1 MRLSRSAVLAAAL
14 AAGCDADY
22 SVPVDVVHEGDA
34 RSHKPWAGTLVSSMS
49 KTLGATLTGSFFALV
64 GMLVEVRKAKR
75 ARAQEKEN
83 EGASETMASASRSE
97 READSMS
104 RSKSES
110 ELSKMTPS
118 VSMSPLSASRKDLSE
133 AEKTERQVKSILNK
147 LTWEKFDT
155 LYVQLLDHCKVPDST
170 VRASVIDIIARELF
184 KKATMQHNFIKLYA
198 DVCSRLEADLK
209 KNKLEVN
216 FRRNLLEQC
225 QQSFSL
231 YLQPPTIAEGLG
243 YDEHYEE
250 LVKYKTKMIG
260 NVKFIGYLLKSS
272 MLAAKILFTCTE
284 ELVAIGSSEALE
296 TLCAFLETVG
306 STFDKA
312 DWAGYERLQRVFLEV
327 ELFSKDSQ
335 KSARIR
341 CLLQDLL
348 DKRKAKWKE

>member
-22 SVPVDVVHEGDA
+22 SVPADVVHEVDA
-34 RSHKPWAGTLVSSMS
+34 QSHKPWAGTLVSTMS
-49 KTLGATLTGSFFALV
+49 KTLGATLTGSFFAVV
-64 GMLVEVRKAKR
+64 GMLVEVHKAKR
-75 ARAQEKEN
+75 VRAQVKESD
-83 EGASETMASASRSE
+83 GAIETMPSTSCSE
-97 READSMS
+97 RKGDSMS
-104 RSKSES
+104 DSKSES
-110 ELSKMTPS
+110 EVSRITPS
-118 VSMSPLSASRKDLSE
+118 MSMSPLSASRKDLSE
-133 AEKTERQVKSILNK
+133 AEKTERQIKSILNK
-147 LTWEKFDT
+147 LTLEKFDI
-155 LYVQLLDHCKVPDST
+155 LYVQLLDHCKVPDQA
-170 VRASVIDIIARELF
+170 VRASVIDVIARELF

-216 FRRNLLEQC
+216 FRRTLLDQC

-231 YLQPPTIAEGLG
+231 YLQPPVIDEGLG

-260 NVKFIGYLLKSS
+260 NVRFIGHLLKSG

-284 ELVAIGSSEALE
+284 ELVSIGSNEALE

-306 STFDKA
+306 ATFDKA
-312 DWAGYERLQRVFLEV
+312 DWAGYERLRSLFLQV
-327 ELFSKDSQ
+327 ELFSRDSQ

-341 CLLQDLL
+341 YLLKDLL
-348 DKRKAKWKE
+348 DKRKANWT